1 MTNLLLKK
9 IKAAKQ
15 GRIVNLSSLAH
26 ESGKINFNDINNK
39 KDYKMWEVY
48 MQSKLA
54 NVYFT
59 KHFAKLLK
67 DENVDKEHDSDEDKD
82 ENNS

>member
-1 MTNLLLKK
+1 MNHIGHFALTNLLLSK
-9 IKAAKQ
+9 IQAAKQ

-26 ESGKINFNDINNK
+26 ETGKMNFDDINNK
-39 KDYKMWEVY
+39 KDYKMWPVY

-67 DENVDKEHDSDEDKD
+67 D
-82 ENNS
+82 